1 MLPNSIQCKLVLKEE
16 NCNKNK
22 DRTKFEHQHDVAYV
36 RNCPQKYLTVTQVT
50 WHDK

>member
-1 MLPNSIQCKLVLKEE
+1 MLPNSIHCKLVLKEE

-36 RNCPQKYLTVTQVT
+36 RNCPQKYFTVTKVT